1 MALYT
6 ISDLHLSFSCDKPMD
21 VFKGWE
27 NHTEKL
33 KSNWNHLVKNEDTVV
48 LPGDFSWGLKL
59 EDTLKDFQFLNQLNG
74 QKIIL
79 KGNHDLWWQTKKKT
93 EEFLKNNNID
103 TVKILF
109 NNAYLAEGIA
119 ICGTRGWFY
128 DCKENDKKVLNRE
141 VGRLEA
147 SITEALKLNA
157 PLAVFLHYPPVYS
170 GFVCEEIIEVLKKYD
185 IKKVYHG
192 HIHGAGFNNAVK
204 EYEGIEFKLVSCD
217 CNNFTPIIVAK

>member
-6 ISDLHLSFSCDKPMD
+6 ISDLHLSFQCDKPMD

-27 NHTEKL
+27 NHTDRIKA
-33 KSNWNHLVKNEDTVV
+33 NWNHLVTNEDTVV

-59 EDTLKDFQFLNQLNG
+59 EDTLKDFQFLNSLNG
-74 QKIIL
+74 KKIIL

-93 EEFLKNNNID
+93 QEFLERNKID

-109 NNAYLAEGIA
+109 NDAYLVEGFA
-119 ICGTRGWFY
+119 VCGTRGWFY
-128 DCKENDKKVLNRE
+128 DCKESDQKVLLRE

-147 SITEALKLNA
+147 SINAALKLGHT
-157 PLAVFLHYPPVYS
+157 LAVFLHYPPVYS
-170 GFVCEEIIEVLKKYD
+170 EFVCQEIIDVLKKYNV
-185 IKKVYHG
+185 KKVYHG

-204 EYEGIEFKLVSCD
+204 SYDGIEFKLVSCD
-217 CNNFTPIIVAK
+217 CNNFTPVIVTK